1 MPSDVR
7 QAPLNPFLNC
17 EMEFEC
23 SKNWFELTDTDK
35 AGIKR
40 CSTCGRNVHLCVT
53 QNDLDALSSKG
64 ECIAFFSEPDLQT
77 RFKLSREKAEANLRN
92 SEFKLGNV
100 TLGLPKS
107 NGRMTVNAFL
117 DGFNGEEKS

>member
-1 MPSDVR
+1 MSGDVR
-7 QAPLNPFLNC
+7 NARLNSFLNC

-23 SKNWFELTDTDK
+23 PKNWFELTDTDK

-40 CSTCGRNVHLCVT
+40 CSTCDRNVHLCVT
-53 QNDLDALSSKG
+53 QDEVDELSLKG
-64 ECIAFFSEPDLQT
+64 ECIAFFSEPDVQT

-92 SEFKLGNV
+92 SEFRLDNV

-107 NGRMTVNAFL
+107 NVRMTVNAL
-117 DGFNGEEKS
+117 LEGFNREEKT